1 MEITYSN
8 YGAIVV
14 DVVVLLITITGVYLT
29 LTLIWFES
37 QGQTMIKLVDV
48 VVLLITIT
56 GKKH

>member
-1 MEITYSN
+1 MIKL
-8 YGAIVV
+8 V

-48 VVLLITIT
+48 NTRGIKNIGGTN
-56 GKKH
+56 KP